1 MELKWVRSLLLAGAV
16 LMAACFLPGCAS
28 NTPPPDRS
36 PQEIKS
42 DSDRSFEKMKQEER
56 ARGKGPEGT
65 TR

>member
-1 MELKWVRSLLLAGAV
+1 MEMKRVRSVLLAGAV
-16 LMAACFLPGCAS
+16 LMGACSLPGCAS
-28 NTPPPDRS
+28 NTSPADRS

-56 ARGKGPEGT
+56 ARGKGPEAT

>member
-1 MELKWVRSLLLAGAV
+1 METKWAQSVLLAGIV
-16 LMAACFLPGCAS
+16 LMGACSLPGCAS

-56 ARGKGPEGT
+56 ARGKSPEGP